1 MKDYDA
7 FGEIFLDHHRNNQP
21 VHYSIEREDGYI
33 NAMDSSLYFN
43 DSTKWHKDD
52 LELLKFV
59 KEPILDIGCG
69 AGRHSLYLQEKGFD
83 VMALDNS
90 PKAIKVCQERGIKKT
105 KIGSIFGLTKLKD
118 TYSTFLMFGNN
129 INLAGSY
136 YGNIGFF
143 QELTRLANENARII
157 GTYRS
162 PVPTN
167 AQYHLDY
174 HEINRTYGNPIGQTV
189 IRVRYKHLYSQWVPF
204 YLPTQQ
210 EFREILNKSGW
221 ILLHE
226 A

>member
-105 KIGSIFGLTKLKD
+105 K
-118 TYSTFLMFGNN
+118 
-129 INLAGSY
+129 
-136 YGNIGFF
+136 
-143 QELTRLANENARII
+143 
-157 GTYRS
+157 
-162 PVPTN
+162 
-167 AQYHLDY
+167 
-174 HEINRTYGNPIGQTV
+174 
-189 IRVRYKHLYSQWVPF
+189 
-204 YLPTQQ
+204 
-210 EFREILNKSGW
+210 
-221 ILLHE
+221 
-226 A
+226 